1 MPETP
6 NTPYDE
12 VAYPSRPFQQTHP
25 ARMALPAALLG
36 LPFAPAATA
45 RVLEIGC
52 GEGGNIIPLA
62 LSYPEASVV
71 GFDLAETAIA
81 KGRRLV
87 ETLDL
92 RNIDLRTLDI
102 AQAAPATLGRFDYI
116 IVHGVYSWVPEPVRQ
131 ATLRLIRDCLT
142 PDGLAFVSYNALPGC
157 HVRLV
162 LREMALQHL
171 RGVEG
176 VEARL
181 AAARAFLAF
190 FVAKAP
196 DDDPTIVAIKAHAR
210 SMLDRDPHV
219 LFHDELGSVFQPF
232 YFHEFVAE
240 ARRWNLDVLAEAS
253 GQSWREDLFPSSR
266 GQAVSDL
273 VGQDPVARR
282 QYLDFLTARAFH
294 QSILHHADR
303 PVDRRVDHRRVRG
316 LWASAGVRCAE
327 VSPDLDSTAPLRF
340 EFASGAAIALD
351 APVLKRSLF
360 AIGEAWP
367 GGVAVADLPDHPD
380 VDEGL
385 LQLFCAGH
393 LDLTVG
399 PPPFSSQPGERPVSS
414 PLARL
419 QLDAGATTVTN
430 LDHATIALED
440 AAVRRFVQLLDGS
453 RSREQLAETVMDEG
467 LAPPEAT
474 ALVAKQLSGLAR
486 LGLLVR

>member
-102 AQAAPATLGRFDYI
+102 AQADPATLGRFDYI

-162 LREMALQHL
+162 LREMVLQHL

-190 FVAKAP
+190 FVANAP

-232 YFHEFVAE
+232 YFHEFVA
-240 ARRWNLDVLAEAS
+240 
-253 GQSWREDLFPSSR
+253 
-266 GQAVSDL
+266 
-273 VGQDPVARR
+273 
-282 QYLDFLTARAFH
+282 
-294 QSILHHADR
+294 
-303 PVDRRVDHRRVRG
+303 
-316 LWASAGVRCAE
+316 
-327 VSPDLDSTAPLRF
+327 
-340 EFASGAAIALD
+340 
-351 APVLKRSLF
+351 
-360 AIGEAWP
+360 
-367 GGVAVADLPDHPD
+367 GGVAEFVVDALEVVD
-380 VDEGL
+380 VDDQRGQRVGAARRAEQPCRLLVQREAVQRAGERIGARQLMQFGL
-385 LQLFCAGH
+385 HRLVVHQQEADAGEHRLHCAVDH
-393 LDLTVG
+393 LRGIGGRVDE
-399 PPPFSSQPGERPVSS
+399 QPGRACGVENQVAQPGT
-414 PLARL
+414 PA
-419 QLDAGATTVTN
+419 QQGAQQ
-430 LDHATIALED
+430 H
-440 AAVRRFVQLLDGS
+440 Q
-453 RSREQLAETVMDEG
+453 QHH
-467 LAPPEAT
+467 P
-474 ALVAKQLSGLAR
+474 
-486 LGLLVR
+486 

>member
-6 NTPYDE
+6 YDQ

-62 LSYPEASVV
+62 LSYPDARIV
-71 GFDLAETAIA
+71 GFDLADTAIS
-81 KGRRLV
+81 KGRRVVKSLGL
-87 ETLDL
+87 T
-92 RNIDLRTLDI
+92 NIDLRTLDI
-102 AQAAPATLGRFDYI
+102 LQADPSALGRFDYI
-116 IVHGVYSWVPEPVRQ
+116 IVHGVYSWVPEPVREGVM
-131 ATLRLIRDCLT
+131 RLIREGLK

-157 HVRLV
+157 HLRLM
-162 LREMALQHL
+162 LREMILEHL

-176 VEARL
+176 FDARL
-181 AAARAFLAF
+181 AAAREFLTF
-190 FVAKAP
+190 YVANAP
-196 DDDPTIVAIKAHAR
+196 DDDPTTVAIKSHCQ

-219 LFHDELGSVFQPF
+219 LFHDELGSVYQPF
-232 YFHEFVAE
+232 YLHEFVAE
-240 ARRWNLDVLAEAS
+240 AQNWGLQVLAEAS

-266 GQAVSDL
+266 GQAVANL
-273 VGQDPVARR
+273 VGEDPIGRR
-282 QYLDFLTARAFH
+282 QYLDFLTARTFR

-303 PVDRRVDHRRVRG
+303 QADRAIDQRRVRG

-327 VSPDLDSTAPLRF
+327 TDPDLASPTPLRF
-340 EFASGAAIALD
+340 EFVNGAAIALD
-351 APVLKRSLF
+351 APALKRTLF

-367 GGVAVADLPDHPD
+367 GGVAVADLPDEPD

-399 PPPFSSQPGERPVSS
+399 PPAFSQEAGEHPVSS

-419 QLDAGATTVTN
+419 QLDDGATTVTN

-440 AAVRRFVQLLDGS
+440 AAVRRFVKLLDGS
-453 RSREQLAETVMDEG
+453 RSRDELTASVMDEG
-467 LAPPEAT
+467 LDTAEAT
-474 ALVAKQLSGLAR
+474 ALVARQLSGLAR